1 MSSLQSS
8 ECVDSFSEVETEARM
23 VYRRR
28 KGLLGI
34 PWFGGPHKVGER
46 RGERALMYGII
57 ESG

>member
-34 PWFGGPHKVGER
+34 PWFGGHTK
-46 RGERALMYGII
+46 
-57 ESG
+57 